1 MELTFLGTGA
11 AFAGDANNAA
21 YILDRRIL
29 LDAGAPVHILMRQTG
44 HDVGGIEAV
53 VISHQHGDHTF
64 GLPFFMATRAIER
77 RQAPRLTIVGPV
89 GFAAYIS
96 NLLRLSWGD
105 KLHTI
110 VWGALQPRF
119 IEVDDGDSVE
129 VAGFQLQSRRVV
141 HVEDIPCLGYAF
153 EKDGVRFGYSGDS
166 GPCPG
171 LDAIVETSRD
181 VLVEMTG
188 VDEDDHGH
196 MSRAAIERMV
206 SANPGKRFYLTH
218 LNRRSDNVPV
228 AGATF
233 AEDLKTVELTP
244 A

>member
-1 MELTFLGTGA
+1 MELSFLGTGA

-44 HDVGGIEAV
+44 HDVGDIEAV

-64 GLPFFMATRAIER
+64 GLPYFMATRAIER
-77 RQAPRLTIVGPV
+77 PQAAPLTIVGPP
-89 GFAAYIS
+89 GFPDYIS
-96 NLLRLSWGD
+96 NLVRLAWGA
-105 KLHTI
+105 KLHGI
-110 VWGALQPRF
+110 VWEALQPRF
-119 IEVDDGDSVE
+119 IEVDESDSAE
-129 VAGFQLQSRRVV
+129 VAGFRIASRRVV
-141 HVEDIPCLGYAF
+141 HVQDIPCLGFTFA
-153 EKDGVRFGYSGDS
+153 KDGIVFGYSGDS

-171 LDAIVETSRD
+171 LDAIVAASRH

-188 VDEDDHGH
+188 VDESDHGH

-206 SANPGKRFYLTH
+206 RANPDKSFYLTH
-218 LNRRSDNVPV
+218 LNRRADDTPV
-228 AGATF
+228 AGASF
-233 AEDLKTVELTP
+233 AEDLKTVEL

>member
-44 HDVGGIEAV
+44 HDTGDIEAV
-53 VISHQHGDHTF
+53 VVSHQHGDHTF

-77 RQAPRLTIVGPV
+77 KQAPPLTIVGPP
-89 GFAAYIS
+89 GFPEYIS

-105 KLHTI
+105 RLHSI
-110 VWGALQPRF
+110 VWETLRPRF
-119 IEVDDGDSVE
+119 IEVDDGDSVD
-129 VAGFQLQSRRVV
+129 VAGFRLQSRRVV
-141 HVEDIPCLGYAF
+141 HVQDIPCLGFTMANA
-153 EKDGVRFGYSGDS
+153 GVRFGYSGDS

-171 LDAIVETSRD
+171 LDAIVEASRHA
-181 VLVEMTG
+181 LVEMTG
-188 VDEDDHGH
+188 VDENDHGH

-206 SANPGKRFYLTH
+206 GAHPDKSFYLTH
-218 LNRRSDNVPV
+218 LNRRSDNRPV
-228 AGATF
+228 LGATF
-233 AEDLKTVELTP
+233 AEDLKTVELAP
-244 A
+244 D